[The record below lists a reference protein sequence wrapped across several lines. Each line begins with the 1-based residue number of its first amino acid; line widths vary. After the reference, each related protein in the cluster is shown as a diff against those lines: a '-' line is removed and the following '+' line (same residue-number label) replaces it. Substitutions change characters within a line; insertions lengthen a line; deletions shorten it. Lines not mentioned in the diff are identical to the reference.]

1 MSNSNVLNIQEL
13 RNAVG
18 LTISDFDTE
27 LKQLESS
34 AIKQLELCGI
44 SPSKIIKDDN
54 FIVTTIISYVKANFR
69 FTEKD
74 IALRFQDVF
83 EKNKNFMR
91 STAEYTMKGSEK

>member
-1 MSNSNVLNIQEL
+1 MSNSNILNIQEL
-13 RNAVG
+13 RDAVG
-18 LTISDFDTE
+18 LTISDFDAE

-34 AIKQLELCGI
+34 AIKQLELCGT

-69 FTEKD
+69 FTDKD
-74 IALRFQDVF
+74 VALRFQDVF

-91 STAEYTMKGSEK
+91 STAEYTSKGSEK